1 MFYQEGGR
9 RDASKDFTVR
19 RGLRWNPESEVDDGY
34 LAACFLRFIA
44 NPRNL
49 KAGGDLFK
57 VTQEGGDA

>member
-1 MFYQEGGR
+1 M
-9 RDASKDFTVR
+9 DASKDFTVR
-19 RGLRWNPESEVDDGY
+19 RGLRWNPESEEDDGY